1 MRVMLRLIA
10 VTILLAVVGI
20 VALPFLALQDTALV
34 ADDAGASVS
43 DIRRARSLLA
53 ANDPRK
59 GGSGDERVA
68 SLSGEDANLL
78 LKLGATKVGSGAG
91 RVQLGVGKA
100 DLEFTVEA
108 PANPIGRWINLRATM
123 HDAAG
128 LPGLERVR
136 VGAVP
141 VPSFLVGALLARVG
155 DRGVVGDGLALA
167 RNAVRGVVFTPSQA
181 TVRYAWSAETARE
194 IRATVAPGSNTES
207 LRDYSALLATII
219 ASDRSGKPVPL
230 VRLLPPLF
238 ARAAERGAA
247 GDPAA
252 ENSAVLLTLTA
263 YVTRHRLQA
272 LVGNQPDWP
281 TPARRTVTLAGR
293 DDYPKHFLLSALIA
307 AEGNAGL
314 SDIAGVTKELD
325 DARGGSGFSFTDIA
339 ADRAGT
345 RFGRLAVDDAA
356 ALQARVTAAL
366 QERDFMPVVA
376 DLPEFM
382 PDAVFRERFGGVGE
396 PKYVAMMEKIEA
408 RIAALPMYR

>member
-1 MRVMLRLIA
+1 MRVLLRLIA
-10 VTILLAVVGI
+10 VTILLAIVGI
-20 VALPFLALQDTALV
+20 VALPFLALEDTALV
-34 ADDAGASVS
+34 ADDAGTSVT
-43 DIRRARSLLA
+43 DIRRARSLVA

-59 GGSGDERVA
+59 GGAGKERVA
-68 SLSGEDANLL
+68 TLSGEDANLL
-78 LKLGATKVGSGAG
+78 LKLGATKVRSGAG
-91 RVQLGVGKA
+91 RVQLGAGTA

-123 HDAAG
+123 HDAPG
-128 LPGLERVR
+128 LPALEKVR

-141 VPSFLVGALLARVG
+141 VPSFLVGALLTRLG

-167 RNAVRGVVFTPSQA
+167 RNSVRGVVFTPSQA
-181 TVRYAWSAETARE
+181 TVRYAWSAETARQ

-207 LRDYSALLATII
+207 LRAYSALLATTI
-219 ASDRSGKPVPL
+219 ASDRSGKAIPL

-238 ARAAERGAA
+238 ALAAERAAA

-272 LVGNQPDWP
+272 IVGNQPDWP
-281 TPARRTVTLAGR
+281 TPARRTVTLADR

-345 RFGRLAVDDAA
+345 RFGRLAVDDPQ
-356 ALQARVTAAL
+356 ALQARVTATL
-366 QERDFMPVVA
+366 QERDFMPAVA

-382 PDAVFRERFGGVGE
+382 ADAVFRERFGGVGE
-396 PKYVAMMEKIEA
+396 PKYVAMMEKIES